1 MMTYLKNIK
10 VGADASL
17 RQVMEVIDS
26 GARQIA
32 LGAIVTKDVPPGT
45 TVVGNPANPFQKLDC

>member
-1 MMTYLKNIK
+1 MMTDLKNIT

-17 RQVMEVIDS
+17 RRVMEVIDS

-32 LGAIVTKDVPPGT
+32 LGAIVT
-45 TVVGNPANPFQKLDC
+45 